1 MILYPNILRLPDRER
16 KECPDY
22 SPTYIQYNAEHKFI
36 DYISS
41 LTKDKFIYEDVDVLR
56 LEDLFAKLKK
66 LRTYKAAKVLI
77 WEQGVVFAGFADGS
91 CTPFGEVVVMNATS
105 LDECMKLLF
114 KKGGVRWISQG
125 QDTPPTPYKPDVIRE
140 NLDILGSPSEY
151 VKKLKEKNI
160 ISPSEYMKRLEEQK
174 EHQVRTDYIPDND
187 NIFIEYPIKV
197 L

>member
-16 KECPDY
+16 KECPDS
-22 SPTYIQYNAEHKFI
+22 SPTYIQYDAEHKFI
-36 DYISS
+36 DYVSN
-41 LTKDKFIYEDVDVLR
+41 LPKNKFIYEDVEILR

-77 WEQGVVFAGFADGS
+77 WEQGVVFAGFANESG
-91 CTPFGEVVVMNATS
+91 TPFGEVFVMNATS
-105 LDECMKLLF
+105 LDEGMDLLF

-125 QDTPPTPYKPDVIRE
+125 QDTPPTPYKPNVIRE

-174 EHQVRTDYIPDND
+174 ELQVRYDNISDND
-187 NIFIEYPIKV
+187 NIFIKFPIKV

>member
-1 MILYPNILRLPDRER
+1 MILYPNILRLPDWER
-16 KECPDY
+16 KECPDS

-41 LTKDKFIYEDVDVLR
+41 LPKDKFIYEDVDVLR

-77 WEQGVVFAGFADGS
+77 WEQGVVFAGFADESG
-91 CTPFGEVVVMNATS
+91 TPFGAVVVMNATL
-105 LDECMKLLF
+105 LDEGMDLLF

-125 QDTPPTPYKPDVIRE
+125 QDTPPTPYKPNVIRE

-151 VKKLKEKNI
+151 VKKLKEKDI
-160 ISPSEYMKRLEEQK
+160 ISPSEYMKRPKEQK
-174 EHQVRTDYIPDND
+174 EHQVRTDYILSND
-187 NIFIEYPIKV
+187 NIFIRFPIKV